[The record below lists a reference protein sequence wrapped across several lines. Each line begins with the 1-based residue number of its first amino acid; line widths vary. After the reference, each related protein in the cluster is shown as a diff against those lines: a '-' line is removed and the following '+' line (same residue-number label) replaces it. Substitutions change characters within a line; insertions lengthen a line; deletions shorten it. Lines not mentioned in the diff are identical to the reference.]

1 MDDNLVIL
9 VAILMIGVFV
19 TAIFV
24 FGLVYGSMSLQPS
37 LGMPMQ
43 PAPIHIIGTTHNL
56 PPKVSNVETFWKSSY
71 AP

>member
-24 FGLVYGSMSLQPS
+24 FGLVYGSISLRPS
-37 LGMPMQ
+37 MGMPMR
-43 PAPIHIIGTTHNL
+43 PTPIHIIDTTDKL
-56 PPKVSNVETFWKSSY
+56 PPKVSNTETFWKSSY